1 MSNTAISV
9 TDLSKRYGDRMAVS
23 HATFEVPLGTICG
36 FVGPNGSGKTTTMR
50 MLLGLITPTGG
61 TGEILGQSIEHPEKY
76 LPRVGA
82 MIEGPAFY
90 PALSGSE
97 NLKYLATLG
106 GFSTDRVQSLLDQVG
121 LGDRAKSKYKTYS
134 LGMKQRLG
142 IAAALL
148 PNPKLLML
156 DEPTNGL
163 DPEGIQEVRAL
174 LRSLADNGTTVFVS
188 SHLLSELE
196 IISDYLVML
205 RKGEVVFAGKIEELL
220 LAQQHVI
227 IAKGQNPGDLEKILT
242 LATGMGHTASIR
254 NNEVHIQANADWAA
268 TLNRA
273 AFDAGITLAQLSP
286 QVPNLEETFFEMTG
300 DK

>member
-1 MSNTAISV
+1 
-9 TDLSKRYGDRMAVS
+9 MAVS
-23 HATFEVPLGTICG
+23 HINFDVPLGTVCG

-50 MLLGLITPTGG
+50 MLLGLISHTGG
-61 TGEILGQSIEHPEKY
+61 NGQVLDASIDEPAKY
-76 LPRVGA
+76 LSQVGA

-90 PALSGSE
+90 PALTGAE
-97 NLKYLATLG
+97 NLKVLATLG
-106 GFSTDRVQSLLDQVG
+106 GFPIDRVQTLLNQVG

-174 LRSLADNGTTVFVS
+174 LRQLADNGTTVFVS

-242 LATGMGHTASIR
+242 LATGMGHTATIR